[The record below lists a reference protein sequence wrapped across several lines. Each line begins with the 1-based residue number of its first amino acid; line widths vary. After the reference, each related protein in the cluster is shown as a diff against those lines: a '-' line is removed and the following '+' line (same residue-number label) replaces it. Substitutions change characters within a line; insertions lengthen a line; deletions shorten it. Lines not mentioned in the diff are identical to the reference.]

1 MGRLKTKADIQKKNK
16 KGTMQN
22 FIQNCIVP
30 IFYFL
35 ILKLPKLFSVLCNCS
50 VR

>member
-1 MGRLKTKADIQKKNK
+1 MGQLKAKAKNK

-30 IFYFL
+30 IYFISASL
-35 ILKLPKLFSVLCNCS
+35 ILIKASKALQRTV
-50 VR
+50 

>member
-1 MGRLKTKADIQKKNK
+1 MGRLKTKADIQKNKNK

-30 IFYFL
+30 IFLFL
-35 ILKLPKLFSVLCNCS
+35 SIKASKALQRTV
-50 VR
+50 